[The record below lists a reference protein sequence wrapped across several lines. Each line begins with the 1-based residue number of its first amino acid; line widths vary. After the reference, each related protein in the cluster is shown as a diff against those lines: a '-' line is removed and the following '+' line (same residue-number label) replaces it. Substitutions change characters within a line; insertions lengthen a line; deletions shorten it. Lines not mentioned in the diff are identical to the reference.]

1 MEQVLVQN
9 ARASPNDTAIIDS
22 GLAISYQ
29 GIIRRADFLVEV
41 LQEKRLKMSEPV
53 GIVFESGYKQV
64 ISQVAVLRS
73 GGTCV
78 PVEPSMPSM
87 RLTAML
93 NDINARYIITS
104 SDLTD
109 GLSNFTIL
117 DFDNIT
123 DTQHPIQAENEIFL
137 RANCDAT
144 HCSHILFTSGSTGRP
159 KPIQVSSGS
168 ILHVLDN
175 FPTLPLGPS
184 DRMSMFI
191 NPGFDFSLFE
201 IWGALLSGA
210 TAIRIPKLVI
220 TDPTTVGRFLSENN
234 ITVMI
239 FPTALFNTI
248 ALSAPESF
256 RGCRHVIVGGEAAN
270 VTSMRMVLGSSPPRY
285 LWNAYGPTET
295 TIWVTMGL
303 VDLAEAEASRISI
316 GQPLGETK
324 IYLLNEERDLITD
337 IGKRGEICVSGPQ
350 VSRGYLHRPEET
362 QDKFID
368 IPASDLGEQ
377 GASVRLYRTS
387 DLGEWR
393 RPGVLD
399 YIGRADKQ
407 IKRSGHRVE
416 LGDIERTLE
425 MHPSVH
431 ACVAIQHKQETSD
444 ILAAYLIF
452 NSPTQMG
459 ESQDLTGWARER
471 LPPYMVPDMIKQL
484 QKFPLT
490 NNGKVDREYLR
501 PDMEI
506 TAQGQEKEDST
517 HQASLGDKL
526 RSKLQE
532 YLNAPGIGDQDNI
545 ISLGLTSLQAARLV
559 GAIKKDHGRSITLAQ
574 LYEHPT
580 IEGLVSFLG
589 SSNET
594 KIGPDE
600 QLQRWQNDSRL
611 ADDIVLPPDWQSDT
625 EGRVFV
631 TGATG
636 FVGSFMLH
644 ALLSMTTV
652 KNVACLARGSGN
664 LTPANRIQ
672 KAMEKYDLWDGSLE
686 KVQKIIVLDGDL
698 SKDTLGLGEEKF
710 QWLANWASVIFH
722 VGARVNWC
730 EPYEAHFD
738 ANVTGTRNIIQVARS
753 GRPKALHYLSS
764 IDAWNVTGHVNNTER
779 VLEDES
785 LLPHRD
791 SLLYDMGY
799 AQSQWVADEMIQRA
813 MRRGLPAAIYRP
825 GFVIGDSQRA
835 IGNPDDFFARFIVG
849 CIQTGCY
856 PHLPRQRLEYV
867 TVDYVCAAMIHIAAN
882 NDNLGHGYH
891 LVSPDPADSV
901 SLEGTYD
908 LLKEAGYLVEQI
920 PYANW
925 VEMVR
930 QASGNPLEP
939 MLPLL
944 QEPVLDGLSRLQ
956 TSMNTPVYDAQNT
969 LHALADRPDIKYV
982 PLDHK
987 LLRSFVEFWEKRG
1000 YFTLCRDGCE
1010 ISK

>member
-1 MEQVLVQN
+1 MEQALVHN
-9 ARASPNDTAIIDS
+9 ARASPNNTAIIESD
-22 GLAISYQ
+22 LAISYRDLIQ
-29 GIIRRADFLVEV
+29 RADLLVEV
-41 LQEKRLKMSEPV
+41 LQERR
-53 GIVFESGYKQV
+53 YKQV
-64 ISQVAVLRS
+64 ISQVAVLRA

-93 NDINARYIITS
+93 NDIDARYIITS
-104 SDLTD
+104 SDFADAL
-109 GLSNFTIL
+109 GSFTIL
-117 DFDNIT
+117 DFDNVT
-123 DTQHPIQAENEIFL
+123 NTQPPVQDASEIPL

-159 KPIQVSSGS
+159 KPIQVSAGS

-175 FPTLPLGPS
+175 FPISPPRPS
-184 DRMSMFI
+184 DRLSMFI

-210 TAIRIPKLVI
+210 AAIRILKLVV

-234 ITVMI
+234 VTVMI
-239 FPTALFNTI
+239 FPTALFNAI

-256 RGCRHVIVGGEAAN
+256 MGCRHVLVGGEAAN
-270 VTSMRMVLGSSPPRY
+270 ASLMRMVLRSNPPQY

-295 TIWVTMGL
+295 TIWVTMRL
-303 VDLAEAEASRISI
+303 VDLAETEASRISI
-316 GQPLGETK
+316 RKPLGETK
-324 IYLLNEERDLITD
+324 VYLMSEQCELTTE
-337 IGKRGEICVSGPQ
+337 IGKPREICVAGPQ
-350 VSRGYLHRPEET
+350 VSCGYLNRPQET
-362 QDKFID
+362 QQSFID
-368 IPASDLGEQ
+368 IPASNLGEE

-393 RPGVLD
+393 NLGVLD

-416 LGDIERTLE
+416 HIERTFE
-425 MHPSVH
+425 THPSVH

-444 ILAAYLIF
+444 ILAAYVIF
-452 NSPTQMG
+452 DSPTQMG
-459 ESQDLTGWARER
+459 KSQDITSWARER

-490 NNGKVDREYLR
+490 KNGKVDRESLR
-501 PDMEI
+501 PDMEMPI
-506 TAQGQEKEDST
+506 EDQENKYST
-517 HQASLGDKL
+517 NEEGLADRL
-526 RSKLQE
+526 RLALQE
-532 YLNAPGIGDQDNI
+532 YLNVPEISDQDYI
-545 ISLGLTSLQAARLV
+545 ISFGLTSLQAARLV
-559 GAIKKDHGRSITLAQ
+559 GAMKKDHGRSITLAQ

-580 IEGLVSFLG
+580 IESLVAFLG

-594 KIGPDE
+594 KIGTNK
-600 QLQRWQNDSRL
+600 QLQRN
-611 ADDIVLPPDWQSDT
+611 T
-625 EGRVFV
+625 EGRVFL

-636 FVGSFMLH
+636 FVGAFLLH
-644 ALLSMTTV
+644 ELLSMPKV
-652 KNVACLARGSGN
+652 KKVACLARGRGN
-664 LTPANRIQ
+664 LTPADRIQ

-698 SKDTLGLGEEKF
+698 SKYTLGLGEEKF
-710 QWLANWASVIFH
+710 QWLAHWASVLFH

-738 ANVTGTRNIIQVARS
+738 ANITGTRNIIQLGRS
-753 GRPKALHYLSS
+753 GRLKTLHYLSS
-764 IDAWNVTGHVNNTER
+764 IDAWNITSHVKNTER
-779 VLEDES
+779 VLEVKS

-825 GFVIGDSQRA
+825 GFVIRDSQSA

-849 CIQTGCY
+849 SIQTGCY
-856 PHLPRQRLEYV
+856 SHLPRQRLEYV
-867 TVDYVCAAMIHIAAN
+867 TINYACSAMIHIAAN
-882 NDNLGHGYH
+882 NDNLSRSYH
-891 LVSPDPADSV
+891 LVSPDPTDSV
-901 SLEGTYD
+901 ET
-908 LLKEAGYLVEQI
+908 I
-920 PYANW
+920 
-925 VEMVR
+925 R
-930 QASGNPLEP
+930 QSSGNPLEP
-939 MLPLL
+939 MLPLK

-956 TSMNTPVYDAQNT
+956 TSMHTPVYDAQNT
-969 LHALADRPDIKYV
+969 EHALADRPDIKYV
-982 PLDHK
+982 PLDHR
-987 LLRSFVEFWEKRG
+987 LLRSFVEFWVKKG
-1000 YFTLCRDGCE
+1000 YFSVCRDCCG